1 MLTPSE
7 LITNPDGS
15 IYHLHLHPDQVA
27 TTLLTVGDPGR
38 VEKVSQHFDRVEHRV
53 AKREFVTHT
62 GELNGKRLTVISTG
76 IGPDNIDIVINELDA
91 LFNIDLNTRTP
102 KAQLTQLDIIRV
114 GTSGA
119 IQPDLPI
126 GQIVAS
132 SYGAGLDNLMNFY
145 DWRHQLDEADMLDA
159 LREFLQEQGH
169 LPVRPYLFGGS
180 RQLLEQW
187 TDEHTRRGITLTS
200 PGFYAPQGRQLRA
213 ASLMQAQTISQL
225 QAFEHAGQRILNF
238 EMETSAI
245 YGLCRMLG
253 HRALSYS
260 VILANR
266 ARQEFSKNPDAEV
279 DRLIRHVLDKL

>member
-187 TDEHTRRGITLTS
+187 TDEHTRQGITLTS

-260 VILANR
+260 VLLANR